1 MFKVNMDKVGGKH
14 LKASEIRG
22 IIGEKKWKT
31 YFKFSLVRNPW
42 DRIGS
47 LYNQPAFKD
56 INFLSGKSLKYFLSN
71 YQPKQHEHG
80 FTCSDYL
87 DEDIDFIGKLEEREE
102 AIKSI
107 FKRVK
112 NRAFQTIKSRHYSR
126 KSANQS
132 RPWHTYFTLEDF
144 YNVKNLYHEDIQRFG
159 YDTEKYFS
167 KISGRPLD

>member
-1 MFKVNMDKVGGKH
+1 MG
-14 LKASEIRG
+14 S
-22 IIGEKKWKT
+22 
-31 YFKFSLVRNPW
+31 
-42 DRIGS
+42 IGS

-107 FKRVK
+107 FKRKKIELSKQLKAV
-112 NRAFQTIKSRHYSR
+112 IIPE
-126 KSANQS
+126 NQ
-132 RPWHTYFTLEDF
+132 PI
-144 YNVKNLYHEDIQRFG
+144 NLDLGILILL
-159 YDTEKYFS
+159 S
-167 KISGRPLD
+167 KIFLM